1 MAETIIV
8 TGGSSGIGLSL
19 IKILINK
26 NYKVIN
32 LDLKPSGIDNVIE
45 FLGDISQYQF
55 LKNTVSSLEI
65 NNVSIYGLVNNAGI
79 SQKGDF
85 LYNLTEDDIN
95 KVIQVN
101 LMGTIYLTSLVLPLM
116 LKNGK
121 GSIVN
126 VASVIGKVGAYNNE
140 VYAASKSALIGFTK
154 SLAVTYASRGI
165 RANVILPGYVET
177 PLIEKAAKSSPNETA
192 FYKELASRHP
202 LQRIGK
208 PEEVAKLIEFL
219 LSDNSSFITG
229 SEIPVD
235 GGYLAR

>member
-45 FLGDISQYQF
+45 FLGDVSQYQF
-55 LKNTVSSLEI
+55 LKNTASSLEI
-65 NNVSIYGLVNNAGI
+65 NDVSIYGLVNNAGI

-165 RANVILPGYVET
+165 REIGR
-177 PLIEKAAKSSPNETA
+177 
-192 FYKELASRHP
+192 ASCRE
-202 LQRIGK
+202 R
-208 PEEVAKLIEFL
+208 V
-219 LSDNSSFITG
+219 
-229 SEIPVD
+229 
-235 GGYLAR
+235 